1 MLFFLKVVAG
11 VIVALLLLIVL
22 GFWLIRRWIRT
33 LRARTAAT
41 ARLIDPRWM
50 RPARLKLAPLTDLE
64 PSEALAARWQTLH
77 GLGFRSL
84 GDLQDADNGIVIRA
98 ASCDGGLIGAAL
110 VDGCG
115 SEAAL
120 TLFAIDRLRGL
131 VAISCEA
138 GTDLRL
144 DRLDWR
150 FDARLE
156 PAAAL
161 QALQLQVQGGER
173 VKLDAR
179 AFRVAWEEAH
189 ATRADR
195 ELQQRPRRLM
205 VEQAAAALDPPATPE
220 QIDQAHEIV
229 VDHWH
234 EHLVIA
240 LLDHY
245 RRASRIDAVAWEA
258 MRDGLHVVH
267 EHVDE
272 RQVEAMLVEDDVGR
286 QVLKQ
291 CVSQGFKGIAL
302 YEQVLQR
309 LPGGGGRERVAEVD
323 EPVRGV
329 IYGLREVAPVVSA
342 GRYLYEAVQA
352 DGTAA
357 SGSLIATSSADAK
370 QQARAMGLQEVRIL
384 VEPVSAEPPTADLL
398 DPAAAAAAV
407 RAAREGLLISVL
419 RALRANA
426 WIWVPPAVWVA
437 WEILAGRPPGWST
450 GVAVIYALA
459 ALAALVFLIGPMVI
473 YNQLLRARLV
483 ARWRTAAVW
492 LALLRRVSRF
502 SGLTRMQ
509 LELEQAKILAGQGRL
524 QEAMKTWKGI
534 ASTMADAEFHSG
546 LAQIYDVAGEHPRM
560 VDAQRAALLGSPTK
574 DLATVDLALSLARFG
589 DADEAQDL
597 LATVQL
603 HNLSEIAAAGYRI
616 AHGVLLAR
624 QGQQAQAL
632 RQYAQAV
639 SDLEGFKS
647 NPLIVAMIAQTNAF
661 AAISFKRLGQ
671 ADRAAQL
678 WQHVWPILRVHRGS
692 ERLSAEYE
700 AAGRA

>member
-1 MLFFLKVVAG
+1 MLFLLKVVAG
-11 VIVALLLLIVL
+11 VIIALLLLIVL
-22 GFWLIRRWIRT
+22 GFWLIRRWIRRLGAT
-33 LRARTAAT
+33 SAAT
-41 ARLIDPRWM
+41 MRLIDARWM

-64 PSEALAARWQTLH
+64 PSDALAARWRELH

-84 GDLQDADNGIVIRA
+84 GDLQDADNGIVVRA
-98 ASCDGGLIGAAL
+98 ASSEGGLIGAAL
-110 VDGCG
+110 VEGCG

-120 TLFAIDRLRGL
+120 TFFAIDRQRGL
-131 VAISCEA
+131 VAISCEP
-138 GTDLRL
+138 GTNLQL

-156 PAAAL
+156 PAAAY
-161 QALQLQVQGGER
+161 QALQQQVQGGER

-179 AFRVAWEEAH
+179 AFRVAWEQAH

-195 ELQQRPRRLM
+195 ELQQRPRRLAI
-205 VEQAAAALDPPATPE
+205 EQAAAALDPPATPE
-220 QIDQAHEIV
+220 QIDQAHEMV

-234 EHLVIA
+234 EQLVVA

-258 MRDGLHVVH
+258 MREGLHVVH
-267 EHVDE
+267 EFVDE

-286 QVLKQ
+286 QVLQQ
-291 CVSQGFKGIAL
+291 CVAQGHKGIAL

-309 LPGGGGRERVAEVD
+309 LPGGARRERVAEVA
-323 EPVRGV
+323 EPLRGV
-329 IYGLREVAPVVSA
+329 IYGLREAAASVAA

-352 DGTAA
+352 DGTAT

-370 QQARAMGLQEVRIL
+370 QQARGMGLQSVRIL
-384 VEPVSAEPPTADLL
+384 LEPVSSEPPTADLL

-407 RAAREGLLISVL
+407 RAAREGLLVSVL

-426 WIWVPPAVWVA
+426 WIWVPPAA
-437 WEILAGRPPGWST
+437 WLTWELHDGQPTGWRTGLAG
-450 GVAVIYALA
+450 VYALA

-473 YNQLLRARLV
+473 YNQLLRARLA
-483 ARWRTAAVW
+483 ARWRVAAVW

-502 SGLTRMQ
+502 SGMSRMQ
-509 LELEQAKILAGQGRL
+509 LALEQAKVLAGQGRL
-524 QEAMKTWKGI
+524 QEALKTWQAL

-546 LAQIYDVAGEHPRM
+546 LAQIHDVAGDYPRM
-560 VDAQRAALLGSPTK
+560 VEAQRAALIGSPTK

-616 AHGVLLAR
+616 ANGVLLAR
-624 QGQQAQAL
+624 QGQHGQAL

-639 SDLEGFKS
+639 TDLEGFKS

-661 AAISFKRLGQ
+661 AAISFRRLGQ

-692 ERLSAEYE
+692 DRLASEYE
-700 AAGRA
+700 AAG